1 MFFVTLY
8 IIFSNGSNFES
19 NRIILYSYYLIS
31 SLGGVTLASW
41 LSLEER
47 RLEKY
52 STKAKILEERLL
64 TLEEKIKMIQN
75 KFKEKT

>member
-19 NRIILYSYYLIS
+19 SKIILYSYYLIS
-31 SLGGVTLASW
+31 SLGGVTLAFW

-52 STKAKILEERLL
+52 STKAKILEERLMN
-64 TLEEKIKMIQN
+64 LEEKIKMIQN

>member
-19 NRIILYSYYLIS
+19 SMFILYSYYLIS
-31 SLGGVTLASW
+31 SLGGVTLAFW

-52 STKAKILEERLL
+52 STKAKILEERLM